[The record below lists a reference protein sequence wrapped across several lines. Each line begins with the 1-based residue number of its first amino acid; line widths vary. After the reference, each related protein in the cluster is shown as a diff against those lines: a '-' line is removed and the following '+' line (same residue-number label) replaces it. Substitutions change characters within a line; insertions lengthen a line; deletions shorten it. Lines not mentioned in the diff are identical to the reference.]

1 MVGAS
6 DELQPHKARLRPCE
20 LCVPGVPAR
29 RAGKETFMRLWSL
42 WFFAIVP
49 TLSFGVAPP
58 RFELLGQFSNMT
70 YSQDHQS
77 GQDVYLWREL
87 NELYGYMDY
96 SLGGALGDY
105 TTARLENVRF
115 DPAKKRFSF
124 QAKNPLY
131 DERGNV
137 IRNLFVFDG
146 VISSNAIEGTLK
158 CLPAITNEPCAND
171 ERVLWK
177 KVKRANTEMRRI
189 GNRQDWETLVT
200 ELLKVHG
207 ARW

>member
-6 DELQPHKARLRPCE
+6 NEFSRRCE
-20 LCVPGVPAR
+20 LCVLGVPMR
-29 RAGKETFMRLWSL
+29 WPGKEMRMRLWSL
-42 WFFAIVP
+42 FFFAIVP
-49 TLSFGVAPP
+49 TLSFEAAPP
-58 RFELLGQFSNMT
+58 RFELLGHFSNMR

-115 DPAKKRFSF
+115 DPAKKTFSF

-146 VISSNAIEGTLK
+146 GISSNAIEGTLK

-171 ERVLWK
+171 EKVLWK
-177 KVKRANTEMRRI
+177 KVKRANTEMHRI